1 MKIIRRRCRT
11 AKMLDRLLLFLLL
24 AGIAVFIL
32 YPLVSL
38 IGRSVFKNGMFT
50 LEYYRLLFTRASLKL
65 LKNSLWVA
73 SVSSVLTMTG
83 AFFIA
88 LHLYTS
94 SPKRRKRMENCL
106 LLTMISPPFVSALAF
121 IMLFGRRGLI
131 TYGLLH
137 ISANPYGWQGIV
149 ILQVIGNLSFT
160 ALFLLTFFDGIDG
173 RLIMA
178 SRDLGADS
186 FHTLRLVILPAVR
199 PGMLSVLFTLFTMN
213 LADFGTPVVIGG
225 KYKVLATEAYL
236 QAISSADLGKA
247 SAISVLLLL
256 PAVAA
261 FWLYGRALS
270 SAGTF
275 SGAGKMQTEWNGD
288 YRLPPVLAYLAAGC
302 SAAFFVVMA
311 LKYGNTFL
319 NTVSN
324 TSTGHIQF
332 TLKYFRDLPRSQ
344 MSSFCH
350 SLVCALAAGLLSSF
364 VGILLAYYTRRR
376 KIRGMAAAEF
386 AASLPYIIPGTF
398 FGLGYVAAFSHPPF
412 LLRGTMW
419 IILLNCAF
427 RQISVGCKAA
437 NGAFAAI
444 DEKTEMAARDMGA
457 TALEI
462 LFGIVFPQ
470 LKQVFKIC
478 FVTVFTSAMTAT
490 GAIVFLISPGKNV
503 ASVELFQSV
512 ENGRYGVASVQAVM
526 ILLVTAAVNIA
537 SMYLFSGKEKKRNVS
552 GTDRCTK
559 DV

>member
-1 MKIIRRRCRT
+1 M
-11 AKMLDRLLLFLLL
+11 
-24 AGIAVFIL
+24 
-32 YPLVSL
+32 
-38 IGRSVFKNGMFT
+38 
-50 LEYYRLLFTRASLKL
+50 
-65 LKNSLWVA
+65 
-73 SVSSVLTMTG
+73 
-83 AFFIA
+83 
-88 LHLYTS
+88 
-94 SPKRRKRMENCL
+94 
-106 LLTMISPPFVSALAF
+106 
-121 IMLFGRRGLI
+121 
-131 TYGLLH
+131 
-137 ISANPYGWQGIV
+137 

-173 RLIMA
+173 RLIME

-186 FHTLRLVILPAVR
+186 LHTLRLVILPAAR

-288 YRLPPVLAYLAAGC
+288 YRLPPVLAYLAAGY

-350 SLVCALAAGLLSSF
+350 SLMCALAAGLLSSF
-364 VGILLAYYTRRR
+364 AGILLAYYTRC
-376 KIRGMAAAEF
+376 AV
-386 AASLPYIIPGTF
+386 LT
-398 FGLGYVAAFSHPPF
+398 GL
-412 LLRGTMW
+412 R
-419 IILLNCAF
+419 
-427 RQISVGCKAA
+427 
-437 NGAFAAI
+437 
-444 DEKTEMAARDMGA
+444 
-457 TALEI
+457 
-462 LFGIVFPQ
+462 
-470 LKQVFKIC
+470 
-478 FVTVFTSAMTAT
+478 
-490 GAIVFLISPGKNV
+490 
-503 ASVELFQSV
+503 
-512 ENGRYGVASVQAVM
+512 
-526 ILLVTAAVNIA
+526 
-537 SMYLFSGKEKKRNVS
+537 
-552 GTDRCTK
+552 
-559 DV
+559 